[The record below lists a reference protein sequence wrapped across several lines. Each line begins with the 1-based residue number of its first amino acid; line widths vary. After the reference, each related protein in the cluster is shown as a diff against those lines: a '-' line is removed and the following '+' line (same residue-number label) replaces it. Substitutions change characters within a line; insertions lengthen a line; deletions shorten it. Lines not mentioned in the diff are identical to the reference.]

1 MTALTMGLLIIG
13 GLIGLAAWVWLLVA
27 AFRAGI
33 GWGLLILL
41 LSWSCIPVIIF
52 AVRHWDAAKRPLM
65 LWAVGFLVSLVGYLI
80 AFFALGMEMGS
91 MVDETGGLAARPSAE
106 IESESSILP
115 PPRPTAEPTHPSW
128 EAVVREIDQDDNTN
142 WETMVPSPTPATGR
156 PREGLL
162 NWDELPGFIGR
173 TMILELDNNTIMT
186 ATLESVEDDRVRMR
200 HVIGG
205 GEASYWIERNQVELI
220 RLAN

>member
-13 GLIGLAAWVWLLVA
+13 GLIGLVAWIWLLVS

-41 LSWSCIPVIIF
+41 LSWTCIPVIIF
-52 AVRHWDAAKRPLM
+52 AVRHWETAKRPIM
-65 LWAVGFLVSLVGYLI
+65 LWAVGFLVSLAGYLV

-91 MVDETGGLAARPSAE
+91 IVEETGEVTTLPE
-106 IESESSILP
+106 TKIEEEASLLP
-115 PPRPTAEPTHPSW
+115 PPRPTAEPTHASW
-128 EAVVREIDQDDNTN
+128 EAVVREMDKGDDAD

-162 NWDELPGFIGR
+162 TWDELSGAIGR
-173 TMILELDNNTIMT
+173 NVVLELNNNTITT
-186 ATLESVEDDRVRMR
+186 AKLESVESQRVRVR

-205 GEASYWIERNQVELI
+205 GEASYWIDRDQIDRI